1 MYETW
6 QSANRVYHAIH
17 HRLTAIFVLL
27 HLEIRKYPS
36 KTPVHQTE
44 LFLQT
49 KEFFHQ
55 KIR

>member
-6 QSANRVYHAIH
+6 QSANRLYHAIH
-17 HRLTAIFVLL
+17 HRLTAIFVLVY
-27 HLEIRKYPS
+27 LEIRKYPS

-49 KEFFHQ
+49 KESFHQ